1 MEDKRLFLLDA
12 MALVYRAYYALM
24 NSPRVTSYGKNT
36 NAQFGF
42 TNYLVDLIK
51 KEKPSHIAVVWDT
64 HAPTERHE
72 QFLDYKANREAA
84 PEEFKEAIP
93 DIKKIIEG
101 FNIPS
106 LEVDG
111 YEADDIIGTLAWE
124 ASDLGYTVYMVT
136 PDKDYGQLVRENVFI
151 YKPGYKGGSFE
162 IMGIKEVCEKW
173 DISRVDQVIDI
184 LAMMGDA
191 VDNIP
196 GIKGVGEKTAAKLL
210 KEFDNLEAVIANASN
225 IKGALGEKIRN
236 GIESAVMS
244 KMLATIITDVPIAF
258 HEESFLMA
266 DLNKE
271 ALQEI
276 FTNLEFKTIAARVLD
291 TQIAGVAPSNKRT
304 APTSAQTSLFDAPD
318 NENAIAEETYFKSI
332 QNTEHHYHWIQSKD
346 DLHSLVKTLQTQK
359 EICIDTETTSVAAR
373 AAKLVGISFSY
384 QKHHGHYI
392 PFNDEWSQTDEILAI
407 LKPLLEKEDVLWIGQ
422 NLKYDMIV
430 LKNYGIN
437 IQAPYFDTMLAHFS
451 MAPESKHGMDF
462 MSRKYLQ
469 YEPVS
474 IANLIGAKG
483 KNQLNMK
490 DVPIEQVK
498 EYAVEDTDVTL
509 QLQKIFKAKIET
521 EGVHRLFYEVENPLV
536 QVLADMEYEGVKIDV
551 DFLKSY
557 AASLEKELIDIERK
571 IHEAVGHSF
580 NIASPK
586 QLGEVLFDELKLDE
600 KAKKTKTGQYAT
612 GEDVL
617 QKLKHKH
624 EIVAAILDYREMSK
638 LKSTYADAL
647 PQLVL
652 PETGKVHSSFSQ
664 AVVVSGRLSSNNPNL
679 QNIPIRTERGR
690 AIRKAFI
697 PSDEQHILLS
707 ADYSQ
712 IELRVIAA
720 LSGDVN
726 MIQDFIQ
733 EKDIHTATA
742 ARVYNIAESEVDSTM
757 RRNAKSV
764 NFGLIYGQSAFGL
777 AQNLNISRTEAQE
790 IISQYFKE
798 YPQIKAYM
806 DQIKQEAYEKGYV
819 ETIMGRKIRLADIQS
834 SNATLRGFAE
844 RLAINAPIQGS
855 AADMIKLAMI
865 QIHKSFKAAQLKTK
879 LILQVHDELIFDVAQ
894 DELEIVSQL
903 VKEKMET
910 ALLLPNNV
918 PVVAAWGTGKNWLD
932 AH

>member
-84 PEEFKEAIP
+84 PEDFKEAIP

-184 LAMMGDA
+184 LGMMGDA

-210 KEFDNLEAVIANASN
+210 KEYDNLEAVIANASN

-304 APTSAQTSLFDAPD
+304 APTIAQSSLFDAPD
-318 NENAIAEETYFKSI
+318 NDNAIAEETYFKSI
-332 QNTEHHYHWIQSKD
+332 QNTEHQYHWIQSKD
-346 DLHSLVKTLQTQK
+346 DLHSLVNTLQTQK

-384 QKHHGHYI
+384 QKHHGYYI
-392 PFNDEWSQTDEILAI
+392 PFNDDWSQTDEILAI
-407 LKPLLEKEDVLWIGQ
+407 LKPLLEKEDMLWIGQ

-474 IANLIGAKG
+474 ITNLIGAKG

-624 EIVAAILDYREMSK
+624 EIVQDILDYREMSK

-742 ARVYNIAESEVDSTM
+742 ARVYNIAENEVDSTM

-777 AQNLNISRTEAQE
+777 SQNLNISRTEAQE

-798 YPQIKAYM
+798 YPQIKVYM

-855 AADMIKLAMI
+855 AADMIKMAMI

-894 DELEIVSQL
+894 DELEIVTQL